1 MVDEINSA
9 KYAAKRKAEGKNL
22 FARIALILF
31 YILFCAVYICV
42 LASIRFVQPIAVLP
56 VFLWMLVHYTWGYV
70 SYDYEYCVGGGR
82 LSVVCVSGKRRTEL
96 FSCRVSEA
104 LEIAPLTQ
112 KSAQRH
118 REHAVL
124 DLRSKKDSPQSYYV
138 ATREGGD
145 LIFVYFE
152 VTEAMVRI
160 LARLNENTKQSKELQ
175 F

>member
-1 MVDEINSA
+1 MVDDINSA
-9 KYAAKRKAEGKNL
+9 KYEAKRKAEGKNL
-22 FARIALILF
+22 FARIAFILF
-31 YILFCAVYICV
+31 YILFCAAYACV
-42 LASIRFVQPIAVLP
+42 LASVRFVQPIAVLP

-70 SYDYEYCVGGGR
+70 SYDYEYCVGGGQ
-82 LSVVCVSGKRRTEL
+82 LSVVRVSGKRRIEL
-96 FSCRVSEA
+96 FCCRVSKA

-112 KSAQRH
+112 KSSQRH
-118 REHAVL
+118 KEHAVL

-138 ATREGGD
+138 ATREDGD